1 IRLSD
6 NSNTFIY
13 LCTLYIVQVNYM
25 SYIEIKTINGKKY
38 RYERTSYRIGKK
50 VKHRSKYLCPVEP
63 KTKKDNN

>member
-1 IRLSD
+1 
-6 NSNTFIY
+6 
-13 LCTLYIVQVNYM
+13 M